1 MGNRLILVRVDG
13 ADIVLVMVTMV
24 VANTFPVMLLF
35 TCVLGLVASVRKL
48 GTDSFK
54 VIVVVVVFSVWRKH
68 VRT

>member
-1 MGNRLILVRVDG
+1 VTLEIVLVRVDG

-35 TCVLGLVASVRKL
+35 TCVLGLVASDRKL

-54 VIVVVVVFSVWRKH
+54 VIVIVVYSAWRKQ